1 MRLYQGWKVVIAGF
15 AIATVAWLI
24 GFYGPSVYLVALNQ
38 KHGWSLAQI
47 PSTITAYYIAS
58 AVLTGFAGELYQRF
72 HPATLV
78 SGATVALGA
87 GLVLLGV
94 INEPWQLYP
103 AFGLIVL
110 GWSLTGGAGVYAI
123 VGPWF
128 DRRRGLAISITLT
141 GASFAGVITAPVWTA
156 LLPRHGFEDAGRL
169 IALGC
174 AMMLIPLAW
183 LCLRRLPKEGLP
195 AFEQRDLD
203 ASGVNAPAPATT
215 APTRRAL
222 LVTPAF
228 WTISVPF
235 SVGLFVQVGLI
246 THQLAL
252 LTPLLGAGDAAFCVA
267 STAVMAI
274 IGRLLVGTVV
284 DRLDVRMS
292 SSLVF
297 IVQAAGVLI
306 LWQSTDFNGLLVG
319 CLLFGFGVGNLIT
332 LPSLIIHRE
341 FDNIAFTRVV
351 GFVIAINQLVF
362 AFGPGFLGF
371 VRTSFGDYGP
381 ALIACALLQ
390 IFCAGVVLIRPRIKS
405 ELRPPSH

>member
-47 PSTITAYYIAS
+47 SSTITAYYIAS
-58 AVLTGFAGELYQRF
+58 AILTGFAGELYQRF
-72 HPATLV
+72 HPAALV

-128 DRRRGLAISITLT
+128 DRRRGLALSITLT

-156 LLPRHGFEDAGRL
+156 LLPRHGFEGAGLL

-174 AMMLIPLAW
+174 AVTLIPLAW
-183 LCLRRLPKEGLP
+183 LCLRRLPKDGP
-195 AFEQRDLD
+195 PTFERRDPVTETPG
-203 ASGVNAPAPATT
+203 ASATI

-222 LVTPAF
+222 LGTPGF

-252 LTPLLGAGDAAFCVA
+252 LTPLLGAADAAFCVA
-267 STAVMAI
+267 LTAVMAI

-284 DRLDVRMS
+284 DRLDVRIA

-297 IVQAAGVLI
+297 VVQAIGVLV
-306 LWQSTDFNGLLVG
+306 LWQSTGFTGLLVG
-319 CLLFGFGVGNLIT
+319 CMLFGFGVGNLIT

-341 FDNIAFTRVV
+341 FDDIAFTRVV
-351 GFVIAINQLVF
+351 GLVIAINQLVF

-371 VRTSFGDYGP
+371 VRTRFGDYGP
-381 ALIACALLQ
+381 ALITCAVLQ
-390 IFCAGVVLIRPRIKS
+390 VICAGVVLIRPRLK
-405 ELRPPSH
+405 LPSR